1 MLPDIQPYWRRSGL
15 YCFAY
20 CQKFSLT
27 GEGQDYTALH
37 TARNS
42 ALLETVR
49 IILLCI
55 LPEIQPYW
63 RRSGLYCFAYCQ
75 KFSLTGEG
83 QDYTALHT
91 ARNSALPEK
100 VRIILLCILPE
111 IQHYWRRS
119 GLYCFSCCQKF
130 SFTLCFPTSVQLHFS
145 HSSPNI
151 K

>member
-1 MLPDIQPYWRRSGL
+1 M
-15 YCFAY
+15 
-20 CQKFSLT
+20 
-27 GEGQDYTALH
+27 H

-42 ALLETVR
+42 ALLEKVR

-91 ARNSALPEK
+91 ARNLALLEK

-111 IQHYWRRS
+111 IQPYRRKS
-119 GLYCFSCCQKF
+119 GLYCFAYCQKF
-130 SFTLCFPTSVQLHFS
+130 SIIGEGQDYTALHAARNSALPFAFLLPFNFISPTPL
-145 HSSPNI
+145 PT
-151 K
+151 